1 MMYEDS
7 SSKGVNADRTFKE
20 SVSTRWALLLLLSH
34 TRAHLLSKAHA
45 ASKLTSVFLSSP
57 QTIWPLFSN

>member
-20 SVSTRWALLLLLSH
+20 SVSTLLLSH